1 MSTRRR
7 RMRYQPSKG
16 KCIFAGIVGIFF
28 CLVGFTVVLP
38 GAGIFGLVWTA
49 IAVAF
54 TVNSFR
60 MAAGKKS
67 FMGSYVIEE
76 ENSEGETSGEQSVE
90 GRLKALQ
97 SLYDQRLITTE
108 EYENMRQ
115 EILKEL

>member
-1 MSTRRR
+1 MRRR

-16 KCIFAGIVGIFF
+16 HCIFAGIVGIFF

-60 MAAGKKS
+60 MAAGKKNM
-67 FMGSYVIEE
+67 MGHHYIIEE
-76 ENSEGETSGEQSVE
+76 EDSTDGKSGQSVE
-90 GRLKALQ
+90 ERLKELQ

-108 EYENMRQ
+108 EYEAKRQ
-115 EILKEL
+115 EILKEI

>member
-1 MSTRRR
+1 MKRR

-16 KCIFAGIVGIFF
+16 QCIFAGIVGIFF
-28 CLVGFTVVLP
+28 CLIGFTTVLP

-49 IAVAF
+49 IVVAF

-60 MAAGKKS
+60 MAAGKKG

-76 ENSEGETSGEQSVE
+76 ENSDAETPGEQSVE
-90 GRLKALQ
+90 ERLKELQ

-108 EYENMRQ
+108 EYENKRQ